1 MKTTGSALNSN
12 KQREMKWLD
21 LEKQQMEKR
30 ANQKK
35 SHN

>member
-21 LEKQQMEKR
+21 LEKQRMEKQV
-30 ANQKK
+30 NQQK
-35 SHN
+35 SRN